1 MPAFLAVMYCNTMPV
16 VSVIVWAPALFII
29 IIIIIII
36 SSYHHH
42 IIIIIIII
50 IISVGEKVP
59 VTFVNGNGVNDE
71 LHVRV
76 IVATVKEGGTTISVP

>member
-1 MPAFLAVMYCNTMPV
+1 MYCNMPV

-29 IIIIIII
+29 II
-36 SSYHHH
+36 H
-42 IIIIIIII
+42 IIITTIII

-76 IVATVKEGGTTISVP
+76 IVATVKEGGTTINVP